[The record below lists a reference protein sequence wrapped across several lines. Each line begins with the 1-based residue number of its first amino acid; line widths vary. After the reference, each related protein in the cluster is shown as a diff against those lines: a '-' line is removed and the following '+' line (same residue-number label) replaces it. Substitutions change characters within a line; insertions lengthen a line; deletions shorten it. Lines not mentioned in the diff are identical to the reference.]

1 MKNRY
6 MTPVQ
11 SFAFGGIA
19 NPVQRAMLRGSDKS
33 YLEARQRELDEFESQ
48 RQTYNTALQDWQ
60 SNVYQPYQQQVTD
73 YNTAAQQYNTEVFN
87 PYQTQYDAYMKAVEA
102 YNAGPRTTDY
112 AGPAA
117 PSLSRPFEMQAPT
130 APTDFSMSAPVLPF
144 KEEDVQKF
152 QQEAAGRARTD
163 AAGRALAID
172 VVSNP
177 DQFNFGSMSV
187 ANRFMAKGGP
197 VEKTAREQ
205 LDDMSAPRDDAA
217 ITRMLAEM
225 QSNGGMDRDAVRAA
239 VSSVAQAGRGGDE
252 LLAHLSPES
261 RQVLMRM
268 GGSGTVNPSTG
279 LPEFKGGILG
289 SISRALGLSSRDKPA
304 AEAQPVA
311 VQAAPSE
318 TPIPAA
324 VDLAKVANTPSMG
337 STGIGVTGAALP
349 AAAAPK
355 APSVS
360 ALTNAA
366 APAAPAAPT
375 LTPEIA
381 RDLMLRSM
389 TTGVPTSEFNKY
401 GGYDAV
407 SAVYNSSGGTY
418 DLKNVPKDTLTS
430 LAHTVA
436 QTGVGNLSILKQAGV
451 PLTQAGYENMIKNG
465 VDPAT
470 AASYLKQFGA
480 VTTLPIQG
488 AIARWNTPTNFAG
501 VNLTGVSGYSGVNPT
516 DYSSILSS
524 RPVGWDGTTPRTTG
538 ATGQPTSGTTVPGP
552 GSETPLSPTIVP
564 SFMDYTNRGVGAI
577 GDVGGIR
584 IQGPSMPVFGNERL
598 SGGAATNP
606 NSYFA
611 QTPQTSTGL
620 APGSAAIGPAEM
632 PLYGAK
638 NTMAAIGAN
647 PNLSPT
653 MLGGQQNAGMY
664 TDRLGNRIF
673 SPGMPPL
680 RPPGFAK
687 GGGVDVNALLA
698 QNAETLLDEEPEE
711 VINTNPVGTAQQM
724 LADLAGTERA
734 SPTRM
739 SVKRT
744 KTATGGGAT
753 ADKSMRMG
761 TESLAKG
768 DLGAMKETAAPKGA
782 PESARSQ
789 MEELARV
796 YQLRMTAARNKAR
809 GLSADTF
816 GAPTL
821 EGATLTKNTLAKK
834 RFAKGGE
841 AKKPEGDAAPKVTG
855 VNKVLDFIAQ
865 RLPADVFP
873 TSGRTLLETVQGAK
887 TPITEKNFSPE
898 EMDVMRELAALKGG
912 DKGSINYADYVS
924 LAKEM
929 NKKGKVPASM
939 SPSLFSMADPMGNV
953 QTTLGQF
960 RYMKDPQGN
969 LQVVDKY
976 DFNPPNPNAMQ
987 EARTGDYGA
996 FGPYGL
1002 IRDYAGEKV
1011 PPGAGREVRVNLGP
1025 VKKRAKGSPEE
1036 GEVSQEE
1043 LDAAS
1048 RPAFVTPKSGKGRK
1062 SSTKAGDLEAAA
1074 LQGISETPYN
1084 LLGAPVDLATM
1095 AMRPFGYNVE
1105 APMLGSEDL
1114 KRRATKAGIRQEPP
1128 KEGTAARAL
1137 FNLAEIGSSAV
1148 NPAAPVRAGMK
1159 AAKAVGDKATDVAKD
1174 FQEYNRQLTV
1184 PGASYVSRSPGGYF
1198 PTSRSTEGGI
1208 LSNLD
1213 KAFDPVLKEIRD
1225 IDDPEKRQAL
1235 TMLFNQKAKD
1245 FYTKQAGS
1253 VDDPLRRDIL
1263 SGALK
1268 FERSTPMGDT
1278 FPQALQKGVAQ
1289 GDLEALR
1296 LLEKQYDN
1304 MLGLQSVVPR
1314 RVGTDEVEGV
1324 MQSQIM
1330 ANIQANLDKIP
1341 DAQLLAYAGRKPGQ
1355 GPTGVADVAG
1365 QIRQKIKDNPTLFS
1379 TVLEP
1384 RIAETLFVSSRNVS
1398 DSDMARY
1405 PSLYGSPAVEA
1416 MVTPGGRQPDYGE
1429 AVDAGYFL
1437 PDMEKAIEKGQP
1449 IQDINT
1455 ASMRML
1461 GLSPEQ
1467 MLRQASQMDP
1477 DELNQMGFPDFLKK
1491 AYANTQQV
1499 DRFERS
1505 IPLVKKAVEAGKVPP
1520 ADIMTYGVKD
1530 FLPTGGDFRWVKVV
1544 KPDGVRAIAAGMNNS
1559 VASYAKS
1566 TTYGSL
1572 NKGRAALD
1580 SGEAEV
1586 YSLYDKNN
1594 VPHVTVEYLTA
1605 KPGVPDEKKNTI
1617 AQLTGNGP
1625 LTANAVPENYAPQIV
1640 DLLNNLRPS
1649 SMPPSIKKLLEKTG
1663 QKEFLTEE
1671 ALAPLY
1677 FGVPIQALR

>member
-19 NPVQRAMLRGSDKS
+19 NPVQRAMLRGSDKEF
-33 YLEARQRELDEFESQ
+33 LDARQKELDAFEEQ

-60 SNVYQPYQQQVTD
+60 TNVYQPYQQQTTA
-73 YNTAAQQYNTEVFN
+73 YNTAAQQYNTDVFN
-87 PYQTQYDAYMKAVEA
+87 PYQTQYDAYMRAVEA
-102 YNAGPRTTDY
+102 YNAGPRTEDY
-112 AGPAA
+112 SGPAA
-117 PSLSRPFEMQAPT
+117 PSLSKPFEMQAPT
-130 APTDFSMSAPVLPF
+130 APTDFSMSAPVLPL

-205 LDDMSAPRDDAA
+205 LNQMSVPKFAA
-217 ITRMLAEM
+217 
-225 QSNGGMDRDAVRAA
+225 
-239 VSSVAQAGRGGDE
+239 
-252 LLAHLSPES
+252 
-261 RQVLMRM
+261 
-268 GGSGTVNPSTG
+268 GGSVSREEAMFAPPS
-279 LPEFKGGILG
+279 G
-289 SISRALGLSSRDKPA
+289 SFVAP
-304 AEAQPVA
+304 PVHPDGN
-311 VQAAPSE
+311 VY
-318 TPIPAA
+318 
-324 VDLAKVANTPSMG
+324 
-337 STGIGVTGAALP
+337 
-349 AAAAPK
+349 
-355 APSVS
+355 
-360 ALTNAA
+360 
-366 APAAPAAPT
+366 
-375 LTPEIA
+375 
-381 RDLMLRSM
+381 
-389 TTGVPTSEFNKY
+389 GVPTSSDGKWFYSDGKWQPNEVVQPFSTSLS
-401 GGYDAV
+401 GSTGL
-407 SAVYNSSGGTY
+407 SASGSTGLSASQIANTPGMGSGGIGVNIQPLPASFSGSTG
-418 DLKNVPKDTLTS
+418 LTAS
-430 LAHTVA
+430 GSTGLTASEPTGLTAREPVGLTAREPVGLTAREPVGLTAREPVGLTAREPDMSWMTV
-436 QTGVGNLSILKQAGV
+436 QQAPV
-451 PLTQAGYENMIKNG
+451 VSPPPPPPPP
-465 VDPAT
+465 PAPVI
-470 AASYLKQFGA
+470 QPR
-480 VTTLPIQG
+480 VTTLPMQDV
-488 AIARWNTPTNFAG
+488 IANRSILASLPGTD
-501 VNLTGVSGYSGVNPT
+501 LTSVSEYSGVLPT
-516 DYSSILSS
+516 SYSSLLPTS
-524 RPVGWDGTTPRTTG
+524 PVAWDGTALRPTVPRTSSS
-538 ATGQPTSGTTVPGP
+538 SGTTVPGP
-552 GSETPLSPTIVP
+552 GSETPPDPVILP
-564 SFMDYTNRGVGAI
+564 SLMDYTSRGVGAI

-584 IQGPSMPVFGNERL
+584 VQGPAMPVFGNERL
-598 SGGAATNP
+598 SGGAATDP

-611 QTPQTSTGL
+611 MMPQNSTGL
-620 APGSAAIGPAEM
+620 APGSAAIGPADM
-632 PLYGAK
+632 PIAAGR
-638 NTMAAIGAN
+638 NTLAAIAAN
-647 PNLSPT
+647 PNLSPG

-664 TDRLGNRIF
+664 TDRMGNRIYA
-673 SPGMPPL
+673 PGMGSL
-680 RPPGFAK
+680 YGFAK
-687 GGGVDVNALLA
+687 GGDVDVNALLA
-698 QNAETLLDEEPEE
+698 QNAETLSDEEPEE

-724 LADLAGTERA
+724 LADLAGAERA

-744 KTATGGGAT
+744 KTSAGGGAS

-768 DLGAMKETAAPKGA
+768 DLGAMKDTAPAKGA
-782 PESARSQ
+782 PDSARSQ

-821 EGATLTKNTLAKK
+821 EGPTLTKNTLAKK

-912 DKGSINYADYVS
+912 DKGSISYADYVA

-929 NKKGKVPASM
+929 NKRGEVPASM

-1025 VKKRAKGSPEE
+1025 AKKRAKGSPEE
-1036 GEVSQEE
+1036 GEVSQAE

-1048 RPAFVTPKSGKGRK
+1048 RPAFVTPKSGIGRK

-1084 LLGAPVDLATM
+1084 LLGAPVDLLTM

-1137 FNLAEIGSSAV
+1137 FNIAEIGSSAV

-1184 PGASYVSRSPGGYF
+1184 PGASYVSRAPGGYF
-1198 PTSRSTEGGI
+1198 PTSRVEGGI

-1289 GDLEALR
+1289 GDLESLR
-1296 LLEKQYDN
+1296 LLEKKYDE
-1304 MLGLQSVVPR
+1304 MLGMQSTVPR
-1314 RVGTDEVEGV
+1314 RTGTDAVEGV

-1330 ANIQANLDKIP
+1330 ANMQANLDKIP

-1365 QIRQKIKDNPTLFS
+1365 QIRQKLKDNPTLFS

-1384 RIAETLFVSSRNVS
+1384 RIAETLFVNSRNLT
-1398 DSDMARY
+1398 DSDMVRS

-1416 MVTPGGRQPDYGE
+1416 MTVPGGRRPEYGE
-1429 AVDAGYFL
+1429 AVDEGTFL
-1437 PDMEKAIEKGQP
+1437 PEMQTAIDKGQP
-1449 IQDINT
+1449 IQDIR
-1455 ASMRML
+1455 SDYVRML
-1461 GLSPEQ
+1461 GLSPDQ
-1467 MLRQASQMDP
+1467 MLRQAEQMAP
-1477 DELNQMGFPDFLKK
+1477 EELNQMGFPDFLKK

-1499 DRFERS
+1499 DRFEKS

-1520 ADIMTYGVKD
+1520 ADVMTYGVKD

-1605 KPGVPDEKKNTI
+1605 KPGVPDAKKNTI

-1625 LTANAVPENYAPQIV
+1625 LTANALPENYAPQIV

-1649 SMPPSIKKLLEKTG
+1649 SMPSSIKKLLENTG

-1677 FGVPIQALR
+1677 FGVPIGALR